1 MVILAFIVGL
11 IALVIAWAAYN
22 RAGTDL
28 EEQAV
33 QETEEGIAEVEEG
46 AETAAEE
53 TEQAAARAE
62 ARTELLAVRARVE
75 ADENYAEAVSEVNQ
89 IEDRLAAAY
98 EDAGEDARQEWAEM
112 QQEFDQLEAG
122 LRSGT
127 ANVLE
132 LFAGLTLLLENEI
145 RVDEEPD

>member
-89 IEDRLAAAY
+89 IENRLAAAY

-112 QQEFDQLEAG
+112 QEEFDQLEAG

-127 ANVLE
+127 ANALE